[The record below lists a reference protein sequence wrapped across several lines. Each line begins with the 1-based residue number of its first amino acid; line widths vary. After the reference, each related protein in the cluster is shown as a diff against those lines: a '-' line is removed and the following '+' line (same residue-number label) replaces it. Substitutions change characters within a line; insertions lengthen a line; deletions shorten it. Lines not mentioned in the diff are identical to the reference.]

1 MLGALIT
8 ALGSLPAVVAGISRG
23 HRMHRTLQT
32 LGVLSLAAVITTAA
46 RAQAPTRV
54 SQPQDP
60 QEVGPPMPAELAGTA
75 RATPTAKMSPM
86 AATLSAAAKDVRA
99 SARAGQLVSP
109 RTQAVIAAG
118 ASQAVVS
125 IMMTPTA
132 ESERQVRYAFSL
144 SGLSEGDV
152 GGVLVSVS
160 HLLSDN
166 DADQI
171 RYAQKRYDEFM
182 KHAPIW
188 FSDNPP
194 AEALAVEAILA
205 RMGAAEG
212 SVRPGDRRKTES
224 RTEDPAAD
232 RAKNV
237 VTEDKPW
244 RPATKTDSKQAKSS
258 APAKKTSLW
267 RKLLPFV

>member
-1 MLGALIT
+1 
-8 ALGSLPAVVAGISRG
+8 
-23 HRMHRTLQT
+23 MHRTLQT
-32 LGVLSLAAVITTAA
+32 LGVLSLAAVISTAA

-54 SQPQDP
+54 SQQQQEP
-60 QEVGPPMPAELAGTA
+60 QEVGPPMPAELAGTPRTTPA
-75 RATPTAKMSPM
+75 ATNTKMSPM
-86 AATLSAAAKDVRA
+86 TATLTSAAKDIRT
-99 SARAGQLVSP
+99 SARAGQLMSP
-109 RTQAVIAAG
+109 RTHAVIAAG

-132 ESERQVRYAFSL
+132 ESERQVRNAFSL

-152 GGVLVSVS
+152 GSVMVSVS

-182 KHAPIW
+182 KRSPSW
-188 FSDNPP
+188 FSGNPP

-205 RMGAAEG
+205 RMGTAEG
-212 SVRPGDRRKTES
+212 SVRPGDRRKAES
-224 RTEDPAAD
+224 RTEDSRAE
-232 RAKNV
+232 RAKNAT
-237 VTEDKPW
+237 TEDRPW
-244 RPATKTDSKQAKSS
+244 RPAPKSNESSKTS

>member
-1 MLGALIT
+1 
-8 ALGSLPAVVAGISRG
+8 
-23 HRMHRTLQT
+23 MHRTLQT

-54 SQPQDP
+54 PQQQQDP

-75 RATPTAKMSPM
+75 RATPAAKMSPM
-86 AATLSAAAKDVRA
+86 AATLASAAKDVRT

-166 DADQI
+166 DPDQI

-182 KHAPIW
+182 KHAPTW

-224 RTEDPAAD
+224 RTEAPASD

-244 RPATKTDSKQAKSS
+244 RPAAKNDSKQTKSS